1 MKEFDILSVRVVGV
15 APWGIYVQPEGGS
28 LANPAFIDKFKLLQ
42 WLERKQFPSLGST
55 LLATVIDV
63 DRDPIRMSSLSSDV
77 EIARERASG
86 AL

>member
-28 LANPAFIDKFKLLQ
+28 LASPAFIDKFKILQ
-42 WLERKQFPSLGST
+42 WIEYEEFPSLGST

-63 DRDPIRMSSLSSDV
+63 DRDPIRMSSLDSDV
-77 EIARERASG
+77 EVARERASG
-86 AL
+86 TL